1 LTNAAPFTEPD
12 FNNVPISSMTGF
24 ARKEGR
30 SGPFEWAWELRSV
43 NGRGLDIRLRLPN
56 GMEDLE
62 AHVRVAA
69 PKHFTRGNIQV
80 SLQFDQRAQQELSIN
95 QDVLAQVLKQLATLH
110 GTPGTADATLDGVL
124 ALRGVLEM
132 QEPAIDAGE
141 IEARDALLRSTFDDA
156 LTTLDAA
163 RHEEGQ
169 RTDDVLRVHL
179 KTISDLVSQ
188 AETIAAARPDSIRDR
203 LRAQVDDLLI
213 DRAGLP
219 EERLAQEL
227 ALLMVKADVSE
238 EIQRLRAHVDS
249 AEESLGSGEAVG
261 RRLDFLCQEFNR
273 EANTLCSKAGDVALT
288 AVGLGLKVEVDRLRE
303 QVQNVE

>member
-1 LTNAAPFTEPD
+1 LTNAALSSDPD
-12 FNNVPISSMTGF
+12 YNNVPISSMTGF

-30 SGPFEWAWELRSV
+30 SGPFEWVWEMRSV

-62 AHVRVAA
+62 AHVRAAA

-80 SLQFDQRAQQELSIN
+80 SLQFNQRAQQELSIN
-95 QDVLAQVLKQLATLH
+95 QDVLAQVLKKLATLH

-132 QEPAIDAGE
+132 QEPEIDASE
-141 IEARDALLRSTFDDA
+141 IEARDALLRSTFDQA
-156 LTTLDAA
+156 LTTLNAA
-163 RHEEGQ
+163 RDEEGQ
-169 RTDDVLRVHL
+169 RTDDVLRAHL
-179 KTISDLVSQ
+179 KTIFELVSH
-188 AETIAAARPDSIRDR
+188 AESIAAERPDSIRDR
-203 LRAQVDDLLI
+203 LRAQVNDLLG
-213 DRAGLP
+213 DRVGLP
-219 EERLAQEL
+219 EERLVQEL

-249 AEESLGSGEAVG
+249 AAESLDSGEAVG

-288 AVGLGLKVEVDRLRE
+288 AVGLDLKVEVDRLRE